1 MTRTEWQKVRDQ
13 LGFTSTDSKSDIL
26 ALENGWSVIA
36 DSRESQM
43 IFNVY
48 DPSGDLI
55 TEFNELE
62 YAVSRAEE
70 GNKGLSS

>member
-1 MTRTEWQKVRDQ
+1 MTRTDWQKVRDQ
-13 LGFTSTDSKSDIL
+13 LGFTSTDAKSDIL

-48 DPSGDLI
+48 DPSGNLI
-55 TEFNELE
+55 AEFNEPE

-70 GNKGLSS
+70 GNKD